1 MIPLYSSFIKRKDMD
16 TVLGCLVTD
25 SIGPGEYTAK
35 FIKNAK
41 EAFGYEAAIAL
52 RSPAIALQ
60 MALVRTGILRGDK
73 VALSALAP
81 LYHLET
87 VESLGLE
94 AVFVDHNPESGEI
107 LLNEAR
113 EKGCK
118 ALVLHEALGILPS
131 AEELAA
137 LGMTIIED
145 MSPALGSF
153 RGEAKAG
160 FLGTF
165 AIYALEQ
172 DSPITTGGGALLF
185 TTVRREAAIL
195 RNMAETLSPE
205 SLLTDYN
212 AALGIAQLKEL
223 SASLERR
230 AELERRFR
238 LEVARTRHHC
248 FSQPEEGRIGSCG
261 FPVLLETGMKE
272 TIIHAKRNGIEA
284 LPAFERSIIGRE
296 DFPSDGCPGARTLA
310 LRCVLFPIH
319 EKVGQKDATAIARVL
334 ATLP

>member
-25 SIGPGEYTAK
+25 SIGPGDYTSK

-41 EAFGYEAAIAL
+41 EAFGYEAAIAV

-60 MALVRTGILRGDK
+60 FALVRSGLVRGDK

-87 VESLGLE
+87 IENLGLE
-94 AVFVDHNPESGEI
+94 PAFIDHDPETCGI
-107 LLNEAR
+107 MLGEAR
-113 EKGCK
+113 DKGCK
-118 ALVLHEALGILPS
+118 AMILHEALGLLPD
-131 AEELAA
+131 AEELGE

-145 MSPALGSF
+145 MSPALGAY
-153 RGEAKAG
+153 RAGIKAG

-172 DSPITTGGGALLF
+172 DSPVTTGGGALLF
-185 TTVRREAAIL
+185 TTVRRESTIL
-195 RNMAETLSPE
+195 RNLAETLTPE
-205 SLLTDYN
+205 SVLTDYN

-223 SASLERR
+223 QASLERR
-230 AELERRFR
+230 ADLERRFR
-238 LEVARTRHHC
+238 LEVAKTRHRC
-248 FSQPEEGRIGSCG
+248 FSQQEEGRMGSCS

-272 TIIHAKRNGIEA
+272 AIIHAKRNGIEA

-296 DFPSDGCPGARTLA
+296 DFPSNGCPGARALA

-319 EKVGQKDATAIARVL
+319 EKVGQKDALAIARVL